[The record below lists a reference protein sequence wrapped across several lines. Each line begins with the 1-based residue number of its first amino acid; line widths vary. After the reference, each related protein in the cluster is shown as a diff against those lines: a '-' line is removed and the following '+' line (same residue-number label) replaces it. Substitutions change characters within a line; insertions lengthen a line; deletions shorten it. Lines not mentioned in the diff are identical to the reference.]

1 MTTIFH
7 KKPLD
12 KESILLFFI
21 SGVGFTLP
29 FKININNIFIIGFIA
44 VSLLFFNRLNFI
56 KALKSNKYIFLVW
69 AWSLWNIF
77 SLLWVEDLT
86 QGMKE
91 FNRQLYYF
99 IIPFSFLSVSAYI
112 NDKFINTIFKY
123 FIYGCIFTSI
133 ICVVNAALKTYDYG
147 SVNPFNEINGNF
159 FSYFNFTG
167 FLKIHP
173 IYFASQ
179 VLISLFLIVSDF
191 FNNKILKTFGLVKI
205 GIIIY
210 LVVIL
215 MLLNSLIMLFNLIIL
230 LIFCFFIFKSTATK
244 VVLSVIII
252 SFAVLSSG
260 FLFEKSKS
268 IKIKS
273 DITQTDFSGN
283 QFTALKAR
291 VAKAHGTIA
300 VIKENFWFGV
310 GMGDAEKEL
319 VKGYEKIGFQHGVE
333 TKYNPHN
340 QYLSEAL
347 KSGITGIILFLCV
360 ILQQFKLA
368 FNNRNTIQLFFMLS
382 ITFFF
387 LTESVLERQM
397 GIVIFIFFTTLFLFM
412 KENKALE

>member
-7 KKPLD
+7 KKLLN

-21 SGVGFTLP
+21 SGVVFTLP
-29 FKININNIFIIGFIA
+29 FKININNIFIIGFVL
-44 VSLLFFNRLNFI
+44 VSLLFFNKVSFI
-56 KALKSNKYIFLVW
+56 KALKSNKYIFLVL

-91 FNRQLYYF
+91 LNRQIYYF
-99 IIPFSFLSVSAYI
+99 IIPFSFLSVSTYV
-112 NDKFINTIFKY
+112 NDKFINTVFKY
-123 FIYGCIFTSI
+123 FIYGCIFTSL
-133 ICVVNAALKTYDYG
+133 ICVVNATLSTYDHG

-179 VLISLFLIVSDF
+179 VLISLFLIVYDF
-191 FNNKILKTFGLVKI
+191 FNNKILKTFSLAKI

-215 MLLNSLIMLFNLIIL
+215 MLLNSFIMLFNLIIL
-230 LIFCFFIFKSTATK
+230 LVFCFFMFRSTAAK
-244 VVLSVIII
+244 VALSVIII
-252 SFAVLSSG
+252 SFAILSSG

-268 IKIKS
+268 IKIQS

-283 QFTALKAR
+283 EFTALKAR
-291 VAKAHGTIA
+291 VAKTHGTIT

-310 GMGDAEKEL
+310 GMGDAEEEL

-340 QYLSEAL
+340 QYLSEFL
-347 KSGITGIILFLCV
+347 KSGVIGIILFLCV
-360 ILQQFKLA
+360 ILQQFRLA
-368 FNNRNTIQLFFMLS
+368 LKNKNTIQLFFMFS
-382 ITFFF
+382 IVFFF

-397 GIVIFIFFTTLFLFM
+397 GVVFFIFFTTLFLFM
-412 KENKALE
+412 KENKTLE